1 MTTAQKIRVLIAD
14 DHVMVRQGLRAVLQ
28 SYPNIEVVGEAG
40 NGEQAILSV
49 AKLQPTIVLMDIG
62 MPHMDGIEATVR
74 IRAELPEIRILGL
87 SMQPRS
93 AAAQAIE
100 QAGAEAFFVKG
111 VDTQRLI
118 EHLLVVHASRAAGQ
132 HS

>member
-1 MTTAQKIRVLIAD
+1 
-14 DHVMVRQGLRAVLQ
+14 VRSTYRDILNRQPQLEVIGDAANGIEAIEHAHSLR
-28 SYPNIEVVGEAG
+28 PEV
-40 NGEQAILSV
+40 I
-49 AKLQPTIVLMDIG
+49 LMDIG

-74 IRAELPEIRILGL
+74 IRAELPEIRIFGL

-118 EHLLVVHASRAAGQ
+118 EHLLVVHATRGAGH